1 MSKAYDGYTGLLA
14 NRHPPAPNHEARSPS
29 PTQVVMNCTYMTAG
43 TTRVKS
49 DQEHADAALVPAVTD
64 SQASPSAAA
73 SAAVHDP
80 SLVTGPVEELVR
92 AGVEMVFLVDPGH
105 RIVYASQNVQPLLGH
120 DPLQIVGQPMSGLV
134 HPAHAAAFDGA
145 LTRALD
151 GARLGEAELRWPHH
165 GGKSSLS
172 LLVGFAPLGPD
183 PGTDSNRP
191 SLTEGTMVTV
201 RHGASA
207 ELVAAALA
215 EDDERVRDIGSASPL
230 VVFLLDGK
238 GRCTWISDMW
248 VKLTG
253 QTQDNAAGLGW
264 VNTIEENDRSP
275 FRTAAAQAHRR
286 RSGWRQ
292 QFRLRDLDGAL
303 RWVDAAAAPRFDT
316 DGAISGYFGAMTDIS
331 ADVRARTELN
341 KRTTIVE
348 STAEFV
354 VMEQRGP
361 RLVYSDDTT
370 ALIDTPPVPAAS
382 QTEATRP
389 AMGALP
395 GESQAQY
402 LNEIRPT
409 VLADGVWQAR
419 IAPLRQPPPDA
430 APPVEIAADVE
441 VEIEIEAAVPD
452 ASSVALR
459 PALAAVPFPS
469 PSGEVVELRD
479 SDEPAPLTFGAAAP
493 RTAKAKLSPAG
504 QPIAWNFDAVETGD
518 GPVADWKNPGWAQPT
533 IAARATAVSDD
544 ATPTASNSSV
554 DSSVDAE
561 PMEQVYVG
569 LMGPSGSV
577 ESIAAVS
584 NGVLEPTE
592 FERVS
597 DQLPAVDPITGLAN
611 RALFQERI
619 RLGMKRMA
627 SDGVAVAVMLANLH
641 GYEELR
647 SQVGAKTGDDQLF
660 VVSKRLEATIRQVDT
675 AARIGESDFAIL
687 GVGWFFP
694 GDVEAVAKRFIL
706 RIQEPVPSVGRQVT
720 IPCSMGIAMAL
731 LDEPIAM
738 ILRRAQRARKMAAE
752 LGPGRVYVDHGDDRP
767 PTTD

>member
-1 MSKAYDGYTGLLA
+1 MRPGEHQS
-14 NRHPPAPNHEARSPS
+14 EAEAHSPIETARAQPEGAVRPGEHQSEAEAHS
-29 PTQVVMNCTYMTAG
+29 PLPTAG
-43 TTRVKS
+43 TAKVKS

-64 SQASPSAAA
+64 SQASPSVAA

-80 SLVTGPVEELVR
+80 TLITGPVEELVR

-134 HPAHAAAFDGA
+134 HPAHAGAFDGA
-145 LTRALD
+145 LIRALD

-165 GGKSSLS
+165 GGRSSLS
-172 LLVGFAPLGPD
+172 LLVGFSPLGLD
-183 PGTDSNRP
+183 SGTESSRP
-191 SLTEGTMVTV
+191 SITEGTMVTV
-201 RHGASA
+201 RHGPSI

-215 EDDERVRDIGSASPL
+215 GDDQRVIDIGSVSPL

-238 GRCTWISDMW
+238 GRCTWISDVW

-264 VNTIEENDRSP
+264 VNTIDEQDRSP

-303 RWVDAAAAPRFDT
+303 RWVDAAAAPRFDA

-361 RLVYSDDTT
+361 RLVYRDDTV

-389 AMGALP
+389 ALGALP

-409 VLADGVWQAR
+409 VLADGVWQAGVT
-419 IAPLRQPPPDA
+419 PLRQPPPEA
-430 APPVEIAADVE
+430 EARTEPEHEAPLPNN
-441 VEIEIEAAVPD
+441 P
-452 ASSVALR
+452 SVATR
-459 PALAAVPFPS
+459 LASAMVPFPS
-469 PSGEVVELRD
+469 PSGEVMELPD
-479 SDEPAPLTFGAAAP
+479 SGEGTSSVFGAAAA
-493 RTAKAKLSPAG
+493 RAAKVKLSPAG
-504 QPIAWNFDAVETGD
+504 QPIAWNFDAVETTD
-518 GPVADWKNPGWAQPT
+518 GPVADWQNPGWAQPAIPVRRT
-533 IAARATAVSDD
+533 VLTDDGVSI
-544 ATPTASNSSV
+544 P
-554 DSSVDAE
+554 VDAPAE
-561 PMEQVYVG
+561 SPSAIDAPNEQVYVG
-569 LMGPSGSV
+569 LRGPSGSV

-647 SQVGAKTGDDQLF
+647 LQVGAKTGDDQLF

-675 AARIGESDFAIL
+675 AARIGDSDFAIL

-706 RIQEPVPSVGRQVT
+706 RIQEPVPSIGRQVA

-731 LDEPIAM
+731 PDEPIGM

-752 LGPGRVYVDHGDDRP
+752 LGPGRVYVDHGDNRP

>member
-1 MSKAYDGYTGLLA
+1 MEMARAQPQGAVRPGEHQS
-14 NRHPPAPNHEARSPS
+14 EAAAHT
-29 PTQVVMNCTYMTAG
+29 PTQTAG

-73 SAAVHDP
+73 SAALHDP
-80 SLVTGPVEELVR
+80 TLVTGPVEELVR
-92 AGVEMVFLVDPGH
+92 AGVEMVFLVNPGH

-172 LLVGFAPLGPD
+172 LLVGFAPLGA
-183 PGTDSNRP
+183 DSGSDSSRP
-191 SLTEGTMVTV
+191 PLTEGTMVTV
-201 RHGASA
+201 RHGPSI

-215 EDDERVRDIGSASPL
+215 GDDQRVIDIGSVSPL
-230 VVFLLDGK
+230 VIFLLDGK
-238 GRCTWISDMW
+238 GRCTWISDVW

-264 VNTIEENDRSP
+264 VNTIEEQDRSP

-303 RWVDAAAAPRFDT
+303 RWVDAAAAPRFDA

-361 RLVYSDDTT
+361 RLVYSDDTV
-370 ALIDTPPVPAAS
+370 ALIDTPPVPAVS

-389 AMGALP
+389 ALGALP

-409 VLADGVWQAR
+409 VLADGVWQAG
-419 IAPLRQPPPDA
+419 ITPLRQPPPEA
-430 APPVEIAADVE
+430 ESQAEPELDVTAE
-441 VEIEIEAAVPD
+441 AELEAALPD
-452 ASSVALR
+452 IPSIAFR
-459 PALAAVPFPS
+459 PALAVVPFPS
-469 PSGEVVELRD
+469 PSGEVVELPD
-479 SDEPAPLTFGAAAP
+479 SGEGTPAIFGAAAP
-493 RTAKAKLSPAG
+493 RTAKVKLSPAG
-504 QPIAWNFDAVETGD
+504 QPIAWNFDAVETSD
-518 GPVADWKNPGWAQPT
+518 GPVANWQNPGWAQPT
-533 IAARATAVSDD
+533 IPVRRTVLTDDGVSIAID
-544 ATPTASNSSV
+544 APAESRPVINAPT
-554 DSSVDAE
+554 
-561 PMEQVYVG
+561 EQVYVG

-675 AARIGESDFAIL
+675 AARIGDCDFAIL

-706 RIQEPVPSVGRQVT
+706 RIQEPVPSVGRQVA
-720 IPCSMGIAMAL
+720 IPCSMGIAMAQA
-731 LDEPIAM
+731 DEPIGM

-752 LGPGRVYVDHGDDRP
+752 LGPGRVYVDHGDNRP